1 MFAKARPDG
10 QCILL
15 CKNGQ
20 REALFVK
27 TVDSIAR
34 MVAIGDSNGDE
45 ERFEFLPVT

>member
-34 MVAIGDSNGDE
+34 MVAIGDSNVMKKGLN
-45 ERFEFLPVT
+45 FCP